1 MERAEA
7 RKEKMRWQTRRK
19 QSSTDKSI
27 YFLFMADE
35 IRSTENF
42 LVANWRKEEAK
53 RQVVTLVNTE
63 LERWPV
69 GMAGNRK
76 VRDSLELEQ
85 IAVSSIYSV
94 KTFFFFLYLQT

>member
-7 RKEKMRWQTRRK
+7 RKETMRWQTRRK

-42 LVANWRKEEAK
+42 LVANWREEEAK
-53 RQVVTLVNTE
+53 RQVVTSVNTE

-76 VRDSLELEQ
+76 ARDNLELERT
-85 IAVSSIYSV
+85 AVSSIYSDE
-94 KTFFFFLYLQT
+94 TFFFLSLQT